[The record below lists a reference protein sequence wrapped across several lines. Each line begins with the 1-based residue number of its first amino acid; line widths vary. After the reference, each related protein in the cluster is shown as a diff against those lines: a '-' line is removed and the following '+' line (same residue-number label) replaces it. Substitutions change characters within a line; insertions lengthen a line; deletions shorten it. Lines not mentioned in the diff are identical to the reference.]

1 MAWGLTGGVITK
13 FTVMLWFVV
22 ELVEEPVEPVVVVVP
37 VPVVLV
43 PVVDAVEVDELLSV
57 MVPEQSGFTE

>member
-13 FTVMLWFVV
+13 FTVTLWFVV

-37 VPVVLV
+37 APVVLV
-43 PVVDAVEVDELLSV
+43 PVVDAVEVDELLRV

>member
-1 MAWGLTGGVITK
+1 LAWGLTGGVITK
-13 FTVMLWFVV
+13 FTVTLWFVV

-37 VPVVLV
+37 APVVLV
-43 PVVDAVEVDELLSV
+43 PVVDAVEVDELLRV